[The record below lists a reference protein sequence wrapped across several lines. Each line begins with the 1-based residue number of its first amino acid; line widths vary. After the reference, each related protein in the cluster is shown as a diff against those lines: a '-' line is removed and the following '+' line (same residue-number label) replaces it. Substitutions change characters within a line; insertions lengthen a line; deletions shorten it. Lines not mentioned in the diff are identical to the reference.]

1 MIDIDGQVFN
11 TDICIQ
17 FSLLQAILFKLAQK
31 DKQLQSKIDYLESK
45 LEKRDEDFK
54 KISEK
59 VDVPIS
65 EIPEYEE
72 PPELHTDFIKDNF
85 QNFNQNFDN
94 NNFQYNSQNFTLQSQ
109 QQQMNGNNNI
119 NNTNQNFNTNQ
130 NPNFN
135 QNQNQNFN
143 QNQNQNFNQNQ
154 NQNFNQNQNPNFNQN
169 QNPNFN
175 QNQNPNFNQNQNPN
189 FNQNQ
194 NFLNNNNMNQG
205 NNMIGGQQNYNNNFN
220 INAIMSRIQ
229 QNEHNILE
237 LKNKL
242 KNQKPIIQSTVNNNE
257 NDEELRKKIGD
268 LEKELENIKVKIQDF
283 NIYDM
288 FKDSGDGN
296 LDASKILISALENKV
311 FKKFELVDERNKKM
325 ESDIFKNKQ
334 DIQNLT
340 NNVNAT
346 KMMNDNMKNAM
357 DENNQNIDNKINN
370 LLEQIKNNSGG
381 PIQIQTIQTQP
392 EIKGNNGLSNEQVK
406 KLLEQLKNELT
417 EQINNLIDENNTK
430 FKNILNEDSPLIQEL
445 QKKIQDL
452 EKIIKLQLSSIN
464 AKQINNNFEK
474 IDNDLKTKIGKDDIK
489 EFLEKVRYL
498 EEYSKDNELKF
509 DTINDQNEKFKGEL
523 NSILRKIESLTGQFN
538 QITTALQNDA
548 ISNKKSSPI
557 IDLTRLVD
565 NIRFNEN
572 NKLINQKFEQ
582 IKLFIDTI
590 QSNIDDILQKLQR
603 TPNDDDFNQYKNT
616 LKSMIEEVKLYCSK
630 RFADKIEIHKQIR
643 LLDTQLKS
651 ITDTFNRKDNENW
664 LIAKKP
670 LNNFQCAACESYLN
684 NLNNKSADYVPW
696 NKYPQRDDKNYRM
709 GHGFSRMLQMVNAD
723 ILKTAEANRE
733 NLNKVYNSDDEK
745 SEVREISSKMQK
757 RKKQGS
763 TLTID
768 ANNIYRS
775 EDNNNIYNNTGGIE
789 DNGYQPHVVKIV
801 KKNKGIYHDNGEVK
815 DNLIEIGND
824 MNKGD

>member
-119 NNTNQNFNTNQ
+119 NNTNQNFN
-130 NPNFN
+130 
-135 QNQNQNFN
+135 QNQNQNYN

-169 QNPNFN
+169 QN
-175 QNQNPNFNQNQNPN
+175 QNFNQNQNPN

>member
-17 FSLLQAILFKLAQK
+17 FSLLQTILFKLAQK
-31 DKQLQSKIDYLESK
+31 EKQLQSKIDYLESK
-45 LEKRDEDFK
+45 FDKRDEAFK
-54 KISEK
+54 IISEK
-59 VDVPIS
+59 LEVPIT

-72 PPELHTDFIKDNF
+72 PPELHTDFVKDNYQNLGF
-85 QNFNQNFDN
+85 QYD
-94 NNFQYNSQNFTLQSQ
+94 NFQYNSQNIGNQNQ
-109 QQQMNGNNNI
+109 QQQMNNDNFNNN
-119 NNTNQNFNTNQ
+119 NFNGNQNFNND
-130 NPNFN
+130 FN
-135 QNQNQNFN
+135 NNNNQNFN

-154 NQNFNQNQNPNFNQN
+154 NQNVNQNQNQNFNQNPNFNQN

-175 QNQNPNFNQNQNPN
+175 QNYGNM
-189 FNQNQ
+189 
-194 NFLNNNNMNQG
+194 NNMNQG
-205 NNMIGGQQNYNNNFN
+205 SNMGRGQPNNNNFDLN
-220 INAIMSRIQ
+220 TLMYRVQ
-229 QNEHNILE
+229 QNEKNIFE
-237 LKNKL
+237 LQNLIKKGSTA
-242 KNQKPIIQSTVNNNE
+242 QKSGDPKTEKVIVKGD
-257 NDEELRKKIGD
+257 DEEIRKKIGD
-268 LEKELENIKVKIQDF
+268 IEKDLENIKVKIQDF

-288 FKDSGDGN
+288 FKDSGDGS
-296 LDASKILISALENKV
+296 LDASKILITALENKV

-325 ESDIFKNKQ
+325 EGDIFKNKQ
-334 DIQNLT
+334 DIQNLVNT
-340 NNVNAT
+340 VNAT
-346 KMMNDNMKNAM
+346 KMMNENMKNAIE
-357 DENNQNIDNKINN
+357 ENNQNIDNKLNN
-370 LLEQIKNNSGG
+370 LLEQIKNSSGG
-381 PIQIQTIQTQP
+381 QIQIQPIQTQP
-392 EIKGNNGLSNEQVK
+392 ISQGNNGLSNEHVK
-406 KLLEQLKNELT
+406 KLLEQLKNQLT
-417 EQINNLIDENNTK
+417 EEMNKLMDENNKK
-430 FKNILNEDSPLIQEL
+430 FKNLLNEDSPLIQEM

-452 EKIIKLQLSSIN
+452 DKIIKIQLNAIN
-464 AKQINNNFEK
+464 ANQINNNFEK
-474 IDNDLKTKIGKDDIK
+474 IDNDLKSKIGKDDIK

-498 EEYSKDNELKF
+498 EENSKDNELKF
-509 DTINDQNEKFKGEL
+509 DTQNDQNEKFKGEL

-538 QITTALQNDA
+538 QIVTSLQNDA
-548 ISNKKSSPI
+548 LSNKKSSPL
-557 IDLTRLVD
+557 IDVTRLVD
-565 NIRFNEN
+565 NIRFNDN
-572 NKLINQKFEQ
+572 NKIINQKFEQ

-733 NLNKVYNSDDEK
+733 NLNKIYNSDDEK

-789 DNGYQPHVVKIV
+789 ENGYQPHVVKIV

>member
-119 NNTNQNFNTNQ
+119 NNTNQNFNQNQ
-130 NPNFN
+130 NQNYN

-169 QNPNFN
+169 QNQNFN
-175 QNQNPNFNQNQNPN
+175 QNQNQNFNQNQNPN

-733 NLNKVYNSDDEK
+733 NLNKIYNSDDEK

-789 DNGYQPHVVKIV
+789 ENGYQPHVVKIV

>member
-1 MIDIDGQVFN
+1 
-11 TDICIQ
+11 
-17 FSLLQAILFKLAQK
+17 
-31 DKQLQSKIDYLESK
+31 
-45 LEKRDEDFK
+45 
-54 KISEK
+54 
-59 VDVPIS
+59 
-65 EIPEYEE
+65 
-72 PPELHTDFIKDNF
+72 
-85 QNFNQNFDN
+85 
-94 NNFQYNSQNFTLQSQ
+94 
-109 QQQMNGNNNI
+109 
-119 NNTNQNFNTNQ
+119 
-130 NPNFN
+130 
-135 QNQNQNFN
+135 
-143 QNQNQNFNQNQ
+143 
-154 NQNFNQNQNPNFNQN
+154 
-169 QNPNFN
+169 
-175 QNQNPNFNQNQNPN
+175 
-189 FNQNQ
+189 
-194 NFLNNNNMNQG
+194 
-205 NNMIGGQQNYNNNFN
+205 MIGGQQNYNNNFN

-417 EQINNLIDENNTK
+417 EQINNLIDENNKK

>member
-119 NNTNQNFNTNQ
+119 NNTNQNFN
-130 NPNFN
+130 
-135 QNQNQNFN
+135 QNQNQNYN

-169 QNPNFN
+169 QNQNFN
-175 QNQNPNFNQNQNPN
+175 QNQNQNFNQNQNPN

-733 NLNKVYNSDDEK
+733 NLNKIYNSDDEK

-789 DNGYQPHVVKIV
+789 ENGYQPHVVKIV

>member
-119 NNTNQNFNTNQ
+119 NNTNQNFNQNQ
-130 NPNFN
+130 NQNYN

-154 NQNFNQNQNPNFNQN
+154 NQ
-169 QNPNFN
+169 
-175 QNQNPNFNQNQNPN
+175 NFNQNQNPN

-733 NLNKVYNSDDEK
+733 NLNKIYNSDDEK

-789 DNGYQPHVVKIV
+789 ENGYQPHVVKIV

>member
-72 PPELHTDFIKDNF
+72 PPELHTDLIKDNF

-119 NNTNQNFNTNQ
+119 NNTNQNFNPNQNPNFNQNQ

-143 QNQNQNFNQNQ
+143 QNQNQ
-154 NQNFNQNQNPNFNQN
+154 
-169 QNPNFN
+169 NFN

>member
-17 FSLLQAILFKLAQK
+17 FSLLQTILFKLAQK
-31 DKQLQSKIDYLESK
+31 EKQLQSKIDYLESK
-45 LEKRDEDFK
+45 FDKRDEAFK
-54 KISEK
+54 IISEK
-59 VDVPIS
+59 LEVPIT
-65 EIPEYEE
+65 EIPEYVE
-72 PPELHTDFIKDNF
+72 PPELHTDFVKDNF
-85 QNFNQNFDN
+85 QNINQDFQGD
-94 NNFQYNSQNFTLQSQ
+94 NFQYNSQNLTIQNQ
-109 QQQMNGNNNI
+109 QPMNNNNFNGNQNYNNGF
-119 NNTNQNFNTNQ
+119 NNNN
-130 NPNFN
+130 
-135 QNQNQNFN
+135 NQNFN

-169 QNPNFN
+169 QNN
-175 QNQNPNFNQNQNPN
+175 QNYGNM
-189 FNQNQ
+189 
-194 NFLNNNNMNQG
+194 NNMNQG
-205 NNMIGGQQNYNNNFN
+205 SNMGGGQQNYNNNFN
-220 INAIMSRIQ
+220 LNTLMYRVQ
-229 QNEHNILE
+229 QNEKNILE
-237 LKNKL
+237 LQNLLRKGPTNIKSVMPSTE
-242 KNQKPIIQSTVNNNE
+242 KIIVKGD
-257 NDEELRKKIGD
+257 DEELRKKIGD
-268 LEKELENIKVKIQDF
+268 LEKDIENIKVKIQDF

-288 FKDSGDGN
+288 FKDSGDGS

-325 ESDIFKNKQ
+325 EGDIFKNKQ
-334 DIQNLT
+334 DIQNLVNT
-340 NNVNAT
+340 VNAT
-346 KMMNDNMKNAM
+346 KMMNENIKNAM
-357 DENNQNIDNKINN
+357 EENNQIIDNKINN
-370 LLEQIKNNSGG
+370 LLEQIKNSSGG
-381 PIQIQTIQTQP
+381 QIQIQPIQTQP
-392 EIKGNNGLSNEQVK
+392 ITQGNNGLSDEQVK
-406 KLLEQLKNELT
+406 KLLEQLKNELN
-417 EQINNLIDENNTK
+417 QQMNNLIDENNKK
-430 FKNILNEDSPLIQEL
+430 FKNLLNEDSPLIQEL
-445 QKKIQDL
+445 QKKMQDL
-452 EKIIKLQLSSIN
+452 EKIIKLQLSSLN
-464 AKQINNNFEK
+464 ANQINNNFEK

-498 EEYSKDNELKF
+498 EENSKDNELKF
-509 DTINDQNEKFKGEL
+509 DTQNDQNEKFKGEL

-538 QITTALQNDA
+538 QIVTSLQNDA
-548 ISNKKSSPI
+548 LSNKKNSPL
-557 IDLTRLVD
+557 IDVTRLVD
-565 NIRFNEN
+565 NIRFNDN

-582 IKLFIDTI
+582 IKLYIDTI

-684 NLNNKSADYVPW
+684 NINNKSAEYVPW

-745 SEVREISSKMQK
+745 SDVREISSKMQK
-757 RKKQGS
+757 RKKQNTT

-768 ANNIYRS
+768 ANNVYRS
-775 EDNNNIYNNTGGIE
+775 EDNNNIYNNTGGND

-801 KKNKGIYHDNGEVK
+801 KKNKGVYQENGEVK

>member
-119 NNTNQNFNTNQ
+119 NNTNQ
-130 NPNFN
+130 
-135 QNQNQNFN
+135 
-143 QNQNQNFNQNQ
+143 
-154 NQNFNQNQNPNFNQN
+154 NFNQN

-334 DIQNLT
+334 DIQNLVNT
-340 NNVNAT
+340 VNAT
-346 KMMNDNMKNAM
+346 KMMNENMKNAIE
-357 DENNQNIDNKINN
+357 ENNQNIDNKLNN
-370 LLEQIKNNSGG
+370 LLEQIKNSSGG
-381 PIQIQTIQTQP
+381 QIQIQPIQTQP
-392 EIKGNNGLSNEQVK
+392 ISQGNNGLSNEQVK
-406 KLLEQLKNELT
+406 KLLEQLKNQLT
-417 EQINNLIDENNTK
+417 EEMNKLMDENNKK
-430 FKNILNEDSPLIQEL
+430 FKNLLNEDSPLIQEL
-445 QKKIQDL
+445 QKKMQDL
-452 EKIIKLQLSSIN
+452 EKIIKLQLSSLN
-464 AKQINNNFEK
+464 ANQINNNFEK

-498 EEYSKDNELKF
+498 EENSKDNELKF
-509 DTINDQNEKFKGEL
+509 DTQNDQNEKFKGEL

-684 NLNNKSADYVPW
+684 NLNNKSAEYVPW

-745 SEVREISSKMQK
+745 SDVREISSKMQK
-757 RKKQGS
+757 RKKNNAT

-768 ANNIYRS
+768 ANNVYRS
-775 EDNNNIYNNTGGIE
+775 DDGNNNIYNNTGGND

-801 KKNKGIYHDNGEVK
+801 KKNKGVYQDNGEVK
-815 DNLIEIGND
+815 ENLIEIGND

>member
-119 NNTNQNFNTNQ
+119 NNTNQNFN
-130 NPNFN
+130 P
-135 QNQNQNFN
+135 
-143 QNQNQNFNQNQ
+143 
-154 NQNFNQNQNPNFNQN
+154 NQNPNFNQN

-175 QNQNPNFNQNQNPN
+175 QNQNQNFNQNQNPN

-538 QITTALQNDA
+538 QLTTALQNDA

-733 NLNKVYNSDDEK
+733 NLNKIYNSDDEK

-789 DNGYQPHVVKIV
+789 ENGYQPHVVKIV

>member
-1 MIDIDGQVFN
+1 
-11 TDICIQ
+11 
-17 FSLLQAILFKLAQK
+17 
-31 DKQLQSKIDYLESK
+31 
-45 LEKRDEDFK
+45 
-54 KISEK
+54 
-59 VDVPIS
+59 
-65 EIPEYEE
+65 
-72 PPELHTDFIKDNF
+72 
-85 QNFNQNFDN
+85 
-94 NNFQYNSQNFTLQSQ
+94 
-109 QQQMNGNNNI
+109 
-119 NNTNQNFNTNQ
+119 
-130 NPNFN
+130 
-135 QNQNQNFN
+135 
-143 QNQNQNFNQNQ
+143 
-154 NQNFNQNQNPNFNQN
+154 
-169 QNPNFN
+169 
-175 QNQNPNFNQNQNPN
+175 
-189 FNQNQ
+189 
-194 NFLNNNNMNQG
+194 MNQG

-684 NLNNKSADYVPW
+684 NLNNKSAEYVPW

>member
-119 NNTNQNFNTNQ
+119 NNTNQNFNQNQ
-130 NPNFN
+130 NQNYN

-143 QNQNQNFNQNQ
+143 QNQNQ
-154 NQNFNQNQNPNFNQN
+154 
-169 QNPNFN
+169 
-175 QNQNPNFNQNQNPN
+175 NFNQNQNPN

-288 FKDSGDGN
+288 FKDSGDGS
-296 LDASKILISALENKV
+296 LDASKILITALENKV

-325 ESDIFKNKQ
+325 EGDIFKNKQ

-733 NLNKVYNSDDEK
+733 NLNKIYNSDDEK

-789 DNGYQPHVVKIV
+789 ENGYQPHVVKIV

>member
-1 MIDIDGQVFN
+1 
-11 TDICIQ
+11 
-17 FSLLQAILFKLAQK
+17 
-31 DKQLQSKIDYLESK
+31 
-45 LEKRDEDFK
+45 
-54 KISEK
+54 
-59 VDVPIS
+59 
-65 EIPEYEE
+65 
-72 PPELHTDFIKDNF
+72 
-85 QNFNQNFDN
+85 
-94 NNFQYNSQNFTLQSQ
+94 
-109 QQQMNGNNNI
+109 
-119 NNTNQNFNTNQ
+119 
-130 NPNFN
+130 
-135 QNQNQNFN
+135 
-143 QNQNQNFNQNQ
+143 
-154 NQNFNQNQNPNFNQN
+154 
-169 QNPNFN
+169 
-175 QNQNPNFNQNQNPN
+175 
-189 FNQNQ
+189 
-194 NFLNNNNMNQG
+194 MNQG

-733 NLNKVYNSDDEK
+733 NLNKIYNSDDEK

>member
-119 NNTNQNFNTNQ
+119 NNTNQNFNQNQ
-130 NPNFN
+130 NQNYN

-154 NQNFNQNQNPNFNQN
+154 NQ
-169 QNPNFN
+169 NFN

-733 NLNKVYNSDDEK
+733 NLNKIYNSDDEK

-789 DNGYQPHVVKIV
+789 ENGYQPHVVKIV

>member
-119 NNTNQNFNTNQ
+119 NNTNQNFNQNQ
-130 NPNFN
+130 NQNYN

-143 QNQNQNFNQNQ
+143 QNQNQ
-154 NQNFNQNQNPNFNQN
+154 NFNQN

-474 IDNDLKTKIGKDDIK
+474 IDNDLKAKIGKDDIK

-789 DNGYQPHVVKIV
+789 ENGYQPHVVKIV

>member
-72 PPELHTDFIKDNF
+72 PPELHTDLIKDNF

-119 NNTNQNFNTNQ
+119 NNTNQNFNPNQ

-135 QNQNQNFN
+135 QNQNP
-143 QNQNQNFNQNQ
+143 NFNQNQ

-169 QNPNFN
+169 QNQNFN

>member
-119 NNTNQNFNTNQ
+119 NNTNQNFN
-130 NPNFN
+130 
-135 QNQNQNFN
+135 QNQNQNYN

-169 QNPNFN
+169 QN
-175 QNQNPNFNQNQNPN
+175 QNFNQNQNPN

-630 RFADKIEIHKQIR
+630 RFADKIETHKQIR

-733 NLNKVYNSDDEK
+733 NLNKIYNSDDEK

-789 DNGYQPHVVKIV
+789 ENGYQPHVVKIV

>member
-109 QQQMNGNNNI
+109 QQQMGGNNNI
-119 NNTNQNFNTNQ
+119 NNTNQNFNQNQ
-130 NPNFN
+130 NQNYN

-143 QNQNQNFNQNQ
+143 QNQNQ
-154 NQNFNQNQNPNFNQN
+154 
-169 QNPNFN
+169 
-175 QNQNPNFNQNQNPN
+175 NFNQNQNPN

-733 NLNKVYNSDDEK
+733 NLNKIYNSDDEK

-789 DNGYQPHVVKIV
+789 ENGYQPHVVKIV

>member
-17 FSLLQAILFKLAQK
+17 FSLLQTILFKLAQK
-31 DKQLQSKIDYLESK
+31 EKQLQSKIDYLESK
-45 LEKRDEDFK
+45 FDKRDEAFK
-54 KISEK
+54 IISEK
-59 VDVPIS
+59 LEVPIT
-65 EIPEYEE
+65 EIPEYVE
-72 PPELHTDFIKDNF
+72 PPELHTDFVKDNF
-85 QNFNQNFDN
+85 QNINQDFQGD
-94 NNFQYNSQNFTLQSQ
+94 NFQYNSQNLTIQNQ
-109 QQQMNGNNNI
+109 QPMNNNNFNGNQNYNNGF
-119 NNTNQNFNTNQ
+119 NNNN
-130 NPNFN
+130 
-135 QNQNQNFN
+135 NQNFN

-169 QNPNFN
+169 QNN
-175 QNQNPNFNQNQNPN
+175 QNYGNM
-189 FNQNQ
+189 
-194 NFLNNNNMNQG
+194 NNMNQG
-205 NNMIGGQQNYNNNFN
+205 SNMGGGQQNYNNNFN
-220 INAIMSRIQ
+220 LNTLMYRVQ
-229 QNEHNILE
+229 QNEKNILE
-237 LKNKL
+237 LQNLLRKGPTNIKSVMPSTE
-242 KNQKPIIQSTVNNNE
+242 KIIVKGD
-257 NDEELRKKIGD
+257 DEELRKKIGD
-268 LEKELENIKVKIQDF
+268 LEKDIENIKVKIQDF

-288 FKDSGDGN
+288 FKDSGDGS
-296 LDASKILISALENKV
+296 LDASKILITALENKV

-325 ESDIFKNKQ
+325 EGDIFKNKQ
-334 DIQNLT
+334 DIQNLVNT
-340 NNVNAT
+340 VNAT
-346 KMMNDNMKNAM
+346 KMMNENIKNAM
-357 DENNQNIDNKINN
+357 EENNQIIDNKINN
-370 LLEQIKNNSGG
+370 LLEQIKNSSGG
-381 PIQIQTIQTQP
+381 QIQIQPIQTQP
-392 EIKGNNGLSNEQVK
+392 ITQGNNGLSDEQVK
-406 KLLEQLKNELT
+406 KLLEQLKNELN
-417 EQINNLIDENNTK
+417 QQMNNLIDENNKK
-430 FKNILNEDSPLIQEL
+430 FKNLLNEDSPLIQEL
-445 QKKIQDL
+445 QKKMQDL
-452 EKIIKLQLSSIN
+452 EKIIKLQLSSLN
-464 AKQINNNFEK
+464 ANQINNNFEK

-498 EEYSKDNELKF
+498 EENSKDNELKF
-509 DTINDQNEKFKGEL
+509 DTQNDQNEKFKGEL

-538 QITTALQNDA
+538 QIVTSLQNDA
-548 ISNKKSSPI
+548 LSNKKNSPL
-557 IDLTRLVD
+557 IDVTRLVD
-565 NIRFNEN
+565 NIRFNDN

-582 IKLFIDTI
+582 IKLYIDTI

-684 NLNNKSADYVPW
+684 NINNKSAEYVPW

-745 SEVREISSKMQK
+745 SDVREISSKMQK
-757 RKKQGS
+757 RKKQNTT

-768 ANNIYRS
+768 ANNVYRS
-775 EDNNNIYNNTGGIE
+775 EDNNNIYNNTGGND

-801 KKNKGIYHDNGEVK
+801 KKNKGVYQENGEVK

>member
-119 NNTNQNFNTNQ
+119 NNTNQNFN
-130 NPNFN
+130 P
-135 QNQNQNFN
+135 NQNQNFN

-154 NQNFNQNQNPNFNQN
+154 NQ
-169 QNPNFN
+169 NFN

-334 DIQNLT
+334 DVQNLT

-733 NLNKVYNSDDEK
+733 NLNKIYNSDDEK

-789 DNGYQPHVVKIV
+789 ENGYQPHVVKIV

>member
-1 MIDIDGQVFN
+1 
-11 TDICIQ
+11 
-17 FSLLQAILFKLAQK
+17 
-31 DKQLQSKIDYLESK
+31 
-45 LEKRDEDFK
+45 
-54 KISEK
+54 
-59 VDVPIS
+59 
-65 EIPEYEE
+65 
-72 PPELHTDFIKDNF
+72 
-85 QNFNQNFDN
+85 
-94 NNFQYNSQNFTLQSQ
+94 
-109 QQQMNGNNNI
+109 
-119 NNTNQNFNTNQ
+119 
-130 NPNFN
+130 
-135 QNQNQNFN
+135 
-143 QNQNQNFNQNQ
+143 
-154 NQNFNQNQNPNFNQN
+154 
-169 QNPNFN
+169 
-175 QNQNPNFNQNQNPN
+175 
-189 FNQNQ
+189 
-194 NFLNNNNMNQG
+194 MNQG

-733 NLNKVYNSDDEK
+733 NLNKIYNSDDEK

-789 DNGYQPHVVKIV
+789 ENGYQPHVVKIV

>member
-119 NNTNQNFNTNQ
+119 NNTNQNFNPNQ

-135 QNQNQNFN
+135 QNQNQ
-143 QNQNQNFNQNQ
+143 
-154 NQNFNQNQNPNFNQN
+154 
-169 QNPNFN
+169 NFN

-268 LEKELENIKVKIQDF
+268 LEKDIENIKVKIQDF

-392 EIKGNNGLSNEQVK
+392 EIKGNNALSNEQVK

-789 DNGYQPHVVKIV
+789 ENGYQPHVVKIV

>member
-119 NNTNQNFNTNQ
+119 NNTNQNFNQNQ
-130 NPNFN
+130 NQNYN
-135 QNQNQNFN
+135 QNQNQ
-143 QNQNQNFNQNQ
+143 
-154 NQNFNQNQNPNFNQN
+154 NFNQN

-789 DNGYQPHVVKIV
+789 ENGYQPHVVKIV

>member
-119 NNTNQNFNTNQ
+119 NNTNQNFNQNQ
-130 NPNFN
+130 NQNYN

-169 QNPNFN
+169 QNQNFN
-175 QNQNPNFNQNQNPN
+175 QNQNQNFNQNQNPN

-381 PIQIQTIQTQP
+381 PIQIETIQTQP

-733 NLNKVYNSDDEK
+733 NLNKIYNSDDEK

-789 DNGYQPHVVKIV
+789 ENGYQPHVVKIV

>member
-119 NNTNQNFNTNQ
+119 NNTNQNFN
-130 NPNFN
+130 
-135 QNQNQNFN
+135 QNQNQNYN

-169 QNPNFN
+169 QNQNFN

-392 EIKGNNGLSNEQVK
+392 EIKGNNALSNEQVK

-733 NLNKVYNSDDEK
+733 NLNKIYNSDDEK

-789 DNGYQPHVVKIV
+789 ENGYQPHVVKIV